1 MIIRFLKGVRPSVT
15 RPCVK
20 LMNINN
26 RDLRLEGDMLI
37 QTKQRDKAVK

>member
-1 MIIRFLKGVRPSVT
+1 MALSSKASV

>member
-1 MIIRFLKGVRPSVT
+1 MALFSKVRPSVL
-15 RPCVK
+15 RPGVNV
-20 LMNINN
+20 MNINN